1 MSGEVISPDDRRR
14 LGAVAYRLLGSFHD
28 AEDVVQETQIRWAGL
43 SAEQRAE
50 IREPIAWLT
59 RVASRIAIDLLGSA
73 RSRRESSSG
82 IWLPEPAPADFLGA
96 TPPTD
101 DPSDLAALDES
112 ISLALLVAMETLSPA
127 ERVALILHDSFG
139 VPFEEIGDVLGR
151 SGPAARQ
158 LASSARQKLRRR
170 TPDEPQSAA
179 RDEVVLAFRNACASG
194 DVTALVAALHPD
206 VASRADGGTH
216 VVTAT
221 RPVVGADNVARY
233 LLGLLSRQQART
245 DVVSEIV
252 EANGLSAV
260 AVFIGDDAIALL
272 DFAISEG
279 QIREIAFIVDPEKLT
294 AVHRTEGATGSE

>member
-1 MSGEVISPDDRRR
+1 MSADVISPGDRRR
-14 LGAVAYRLLGSFHD
+14 LGAVAYRILGSFHD
-28 AEDVVQETQIRWAGL
+28 AEDVVQETQIRWSELGE
-43 SAEQRAE
+43 EQRSE

-59 RVASRIAIDLLGSA
+59 RVASRIALELLGSA

-82 IWLPEPAPADFLGA
+82 IWLPEPAPADYLGA
-96 TPPTD
+96 APLTD
-101 DPSDLAALDES
+101 NPSDLAALDES

-139 VPFEEIGDVLGR
+139 VPFEEIGGVLGR

-179 RDEVVLAFRNACASG
+179 RDEVVIAFRDACAGG
-194 DVTALVAALHPD
+194 DITALVAALHPD

-233 LLGLLSRQQART
+233 LLGLLGRQQART

-260 AVFIGDDAIALL
+260 AVFIGDEAIALL
-272 DFAISEG
+272 DFAISGG

-294 AVHRTEGATGSE
+294 AVHRT